1 MSDEETGA
9 LWQRV
14 HDGDEAALGTL
25 FDRHA
30 DRVFRHACRILSQRE
45 DAKDA
50 VVLAFHELWRKRR
63 TVRLVD
69 GSPLPWLLA
78 TATRVALNLE
88 RSARRQRALLGRIPV
103 VEHVTPAST
112 DPDAPVVDAVRR
124 LPSGQR
130 DVVVLSVLEGYR
142 HEEVAHAL
150 GISVGTVKSRLSRA
164 KRVLRGELAE
174 TEA

>member
-1 MSDEETGA
+1 MSDDDERA
-9 LWQRV
+9 LWAEV
-14 HDGDEAALGTL
+14 HAGDEAALGAL

-30 DRVFRHACRILSQRE
+30 DRVFRHACRIVSQRE

-63 TVRLVD
+63 SVRLVD

-78 TATRVALNLE
+78 TTTRKALNLE
-88 RSARRQRALLGRIPV
+88 RSARRQRALRGRLPAAESV
-103 VEHVTPAST
+103 VPAAS
-112 DPDAPVVDAVRR
+112 DADSPVVDAVRR
-124 LPSGQR
+124 LPSAQR
-130 DVVVLSVLEGYR
+130 DVVVLTVLEGYR
-142 HEEVAHAL
+142 QDEVATAL

-164 KRVLRGELAE
+164 KAALRGTLTE

>member
-1 MSDEETGA
+1 MAA
-9 LWQRV
+9 LWQRL
-14 HDGDEAALGTL
+14 HDGDEAALGAL
-25 FDRHA
+25 FDAHA
-30 DRVFRHACRILSQRE
+30 DRVFRHAARILSQRE

-63 TVRLVD
+63 SVRLVD

-78 TATRVALNLE
+78 TTTRKALNLE
-88 RSARRQRALLGRIPV
+88 RSARRQRALLGRIPAAEPV
-103 VEHVTPAST
+103 APAVDDGDS
-112 DPDAPVVDAVRR
+112 PVVNAVRR
-124 LPSGQR
+124 LPSSQR

-142 HEEVAHAL
+142 HDEVATAL

-164 KRVLRGELAE
+164 KAALRGTLTQ